1 MKRQLETEQA
11 DTNYDR
17 VRQYQIGYASYERP
31 AFMHEQK
38 RRKANEKGT
47 LMHTVMQHLPF
58 RPEGLTEDQL
68 DAYIDTLIDK
78 NIIEDD
84 AKQDISYEDIMKF
97 IQSDIYQDIAHSEKV
112 YRELPFVVNQASVD
126 HIDTDEEDVS
136 IIQGMIDLIYIKDGC
151 YYFLD
156 YKTDAFNRRKGMT
169 DEEIGQQLRE
179 RYRVQMQY
187 YKDTLETI
195 LDTEVKGYLYF
206 FKFKTLSIEDSE
218 G

>member
-1 MKRQLETEQA
+1 M
-11 DTNYDR
+11 
-17 VRQYQIGYASYERP
+17 
-31 AFMHEQK
+31 
-38 RRKANEKGT
+38 
-47 LMHTVMQHLPF
+47 
-58 RPEGLTEDQL
+58 
-68 DAYIDTLIDK
+68 
-78 NIIEDD
+78 
-84 AKQDISYEDIMKF
+84 
-97 IQSDIYQDIAHSEKV
+97 
-112 YRELPFVVNQASVD
+112 NQASVD